1 MHTSLR
7 RARTARG
14 DVWTGAW
21 VSLLQCPCPLPAPC
35 PHPCLFLPGL
45 NRHLWEF
52 QAYASPFLTSPGRG
66 LKLRVV
72 GRGERGYLLPRARNA
87 HARTYAPGAKCRK
100 CGLPRARNAHAGT
113 RLFISYPTCIQAY
126 PARVTRT
133 RGWDAKTAS
142 PEPCGL
148 TRARSA
154 HERIIVIPTEFVHG
168 GLPRARNAHARKR
181 FSELPGG
188 V

>member
-1 MHTSLR
+1 MAAYPVRVTRTQGRGFPSFPAACSAPSIRSAHEGTSTQSVPASPHHLTLR

-72 GRGERGYLLPRARNA
+72 GRGERGYLLPRARSA
-87 HARTYAPGAKCRK
+87 HVGTNQEFRDLCDINLT
-100 CGLPRARNAHAGT
+100 PRA
-113 RLFISYPTCIQAY
+113 
-126 PARVTRT
+126 
-133 RGWDAKTAS
+133 
-142 PEPCGL
+142 
-148 TRARSA
+148 
-154 HERIIVIPTEFVHG
+154 
-168 GLPRARNAHARKR
+168 
-181 FSELPGG
+181 
-188 V
+188 